1 MTYIEFFDANAI
13 ENMCACLT
21 KAPKRV
27 IFIGDKAK
35 LMRKAAAYYAKVME
49 SRGHQ
54 VEFITKGV
62 NRNDLAGIIKLLS
75 QIVET
80 YDNCCFDL
88 TGGEDLYLVAAGAV
102 RERYPEKNIQMH
114 WFNIK
119 NNTLVDCDQDGVTI
133 MTEPPHLNVEEQV
146 RIYGG
151 EVAYDTETPLGTH
164 RWDMNDEFVED
175 IGKMWEV
182 CRMNPRRWNT
192 LIGVLVEAEKVAE
205 PDGDPLLLVAS
216 KDKIIE
222 KLAEKNYHFLWAPEI
237 ARALFAAGL
246 LTVCDCNETTLRVGF
261 KNAQIRRLMQSAG
274 RILEMKVYAVARSLQ
289 DSNGKPVYGDVM
301 TGVYI
306 DWDGDVQ
313 IPAENY
319 DTVNEIDVVMMRNMM
334 PVFVSCKNGGIGH
347 EELYKLVS
355 VAERFGGKYAKKVL
369 IANSVTEESDFFKH
383 LSQRAA
389 DMGIQIVTNLYMR
402 DEEELN
408 RVIRNLWTA

>member
-21 KAPKRV
+21 QAPKRV

-35 LMRKAAAYYAKVME
+35 LMRKAAVYYSKVME
-49 SRGHQ
+49 DRGHQ

-80 YDNCCFDL
+80 YDNCHFDL

-151 EVAYDTETPLGTH
+151 EVAYDDETPLGTH
-164 RWDMNDEFVED
+164 RWDMNEEFVED
-175 IGKMWEV
+175 IGKMWNV

-205 PDGDPLLLVAS
+205 PDEDPLMMVAS
-216 KDKIIE
+216 KAKIIE
-222 KLAEKNYHFLWAPEI
+222 KLEEKNYHFLWAPEI
-237 ARALFAAGL
+237 ARALFASGL
-246 LTVCDCNETTLRVGF
+246 LTVCDCNETTVRVGY
-261 KNAQIRRLMQSAG
+261 KNQQIRRLMQSAG
-274 RILEMKVYAVARSLQ
+274 RILEMKVYSVARGLL
-289 DSNGKPVYGDVM
+289 DNNGKNVYCDVM

-313 IPAENY
+313 APSEHY
-319 DTVNEIDVVMMRNMM
+319 DTVNEIDVMMMRNMI
-334 PVFVSCKNGGIGH
+334 PVFVSCKNGGISH

-355 VAERFGGKYAKKVL
+355 VADRFGGKYARKVL
-369 IANSVTEESDFFKH
+369 IANSVTVDSDFYRH

-389 DMGIQIVTNLYMR
+389 DMGIQMVPNLYQL
-402 DEEELN
+402 EEEDLC
-408 RVIRNLWTA
+408 RLIRNLWTA